1 MKWQGKLIG
10 LGIGLLLGA
19 SLRRP
24 TLLVIGLALGHL
36 YDIGFFASKPAAGPS
51 PAPPPAPAIDPY
63 ATLGITSSASDDA
76 VDQAYRRRM
85 SEYHPDRVAN
95 SAKEIR
101 DLAELRAREVNGA
114 YETIKRQR
122 GR

>member
-1 MKWQGKLIG
+1 MNWKGKLVG
-10 LGIGLLLGA
+10 AAIGLLLGA

-24 TLLVIGLALGHL
+24 FLMIIGVALGHL
-36 YDIGFFASKPAAGPS
+36 YDIGVFGSKPTDARPPS
-51 PAPPPAPAIDPY
+51 APAEPDPY
-63 ATLGITSSASDDA
+63 AALGITSSASDEE

-101 DLAELRAREVNGA
+101 DLAELRAREANGA
-114 YETIKRQR
+114 YESIKRKR